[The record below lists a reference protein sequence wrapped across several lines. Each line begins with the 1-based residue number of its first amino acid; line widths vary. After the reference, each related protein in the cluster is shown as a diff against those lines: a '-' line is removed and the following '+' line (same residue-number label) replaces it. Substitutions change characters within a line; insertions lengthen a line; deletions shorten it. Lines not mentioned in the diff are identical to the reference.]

1 MLNQLGPALNCF
13 QKLMMGCQYMTMML
27 DLQMGAANHQRIGQI
42 MMVLQS
48 TIRQIDS
55 LD

>member
-1 MLNQLGPALNCF
+1 MLNAQSARSSPQLLSKADDG
-13 QKLMMGCQYMTMML
+13 TMML